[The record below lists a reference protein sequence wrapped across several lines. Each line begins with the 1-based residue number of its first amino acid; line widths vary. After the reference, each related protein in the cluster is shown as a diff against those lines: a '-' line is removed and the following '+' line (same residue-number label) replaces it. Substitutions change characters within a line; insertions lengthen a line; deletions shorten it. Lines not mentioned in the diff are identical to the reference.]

1 MLQTANASSLINASS
16 LSASTSVSCFVCVRG
31 GYPLSLPTWWRLVV
45 KILTFFIIVLVWFV
59 VCYFMNGVSRLTVL
73 CRSYFITVGWGVG
86 GSLCPFSTRNLQQ
99 KQMRAEVLCDVCRL
113 CKANSEKCRT
123 ELLRIDSWAVG
134 WCLGLLCG
142 WSCLGVPGPPVSRTG
157 WTLCFW
163 TDSLT
168 APSAV
173 KCSSLRH
180 FQNYFRTF
188 SYWHLIFCYGINTYV
203 TF

>member
-1 MLQTANASSLINASS
+1 MLQTANVSA
-16 LSASTSVSCFVCVRG
+16 LSTFTSISCFVSVRG
-31 GYPLSLPTWWRLVV
+31 GYPLSLATWWRLVV
-45 KILTFFIIVLVWFV
+45 KILTFFLLFWFGLWCAISWMAFLDSLFCAGV
-59 VCYFMNGVSRLTVL
+59 MSSLWAGVSGAVCALFLHAICSRSKWEQKFYVMFVDFVKLTL
-73 CRSYFITVGWGVG
+73 KSAG
-86 GSLCPFSTRNLQQ
+86 
-99 KQMRAEVLCDVCRL
+99 
-113 CKANSEKCRT
+113 T

-157 WTLCFW
+157 WTLCFR